1 MQQNE
6 RKILKILARKIKK
19 LRKEK
24 SRSLNS
30 FVFEKG
36 LITTATLSR
45 IENGLVDVK
54 FTTLVKLAQMLNI
67 NLSELF
73 QGMVFQDFEDI

>member
-6 RKILKILARKIKK
+6 RKILKLLAKRIKK

-24 SRSLNS
+24 SKSLNS
-30 FVFEKG
+30 FVFKNG

-54 FTTLVKLAQMLNI
+54 FTTLVKLTQMLNI
-67 NLSELF
+67 SLPELF
-73 QGMVFQDFEDI
+73 NNMVFPDFEDV

>member
-6 RKILKILARKIKK
+6 EKTLRILAKRIKK
-19 LRKEK
+19 LRTEK
-24 SRSLNS
+24 SKSLNA
-30 FVFEKG
+30 FVFEHG

-54 FTTLVKLAQMLNI
+54 FTTLVKLAQILEI
-67 NLSELF
+67 SLSDLF
-73 QGMVFQDFEDI
+73 KDIIFPPFEDL

>member
-6 RKILKILARKIKK
+6 RKTLKILAKRIKK

-30 FVFEKG
+30 FVFENG

-54 FTTLVKLAQMLNI
+54 FTTLVKLAQMLGI

>member
-6 RKILKILARKIKK
+6 RKILKKLAHRIKK
-19 LRKEK
+19 LRKEE

-30 FVFEKG
+30 FVFEHG

-54 FTTLVKLAQMLNI
+54 FTTLVKLSQMLNI
-67 NLSELF
+67 SLSELF
-73 QGMVFQDFEDI
+73 DGMTFKDFEEI

>member
-6 RKILKILARKIKK
+6 RKILRTIAKRVKK

-24 SRSLNS
+24 SKSLNS
-30 FVFEKG
+30 FVFENG

-54 FTTLVKLAQMLNI
+54 ITTLVKLSQMLNI
-67 NLSELF
+67 NLSDLF
-73 QGMVFQDFEDI
+73 QDMVFENFEES